1 MELKRFDSD
10 ASAKFSMHTI
20 PSDRLSE
27 SLSLKNVVQ
36 KEKKS
41 KKRICWI
48 VTNVILGT
56 ALFVNLFFSIEN
68 QHYSQVESPPENH
81 IIRNL
86 TLSVA
91 IEEVREF
98 IL

>member
-10 ASAKFSMHTI
+10 ASAKFSMHTV
-20 PSDRLSE
+20 PSNK
-27 SLSLKNVVQ
+27 LSLKNVVQ
-36 KEKKS
+36 KEKMS

-56 ALFVNLFFSIEN
+56 AIFVNLFFSIKN
-68 QHYSQVESPPENH
+68 RHNSQLEFQSEKRIN
-81 IIRNL
+81 RNW

-91 IEEVREF
+91 LEEVK
-98 IL
+98 

>member
-20 PSDRLSE
+20 PSDRLS
-27 SLSLKNVVQ
+27 LKNVVQ
-36 KEKKS
+36 KETMS

-68 QHYSQVESPPENH
+68 RHHSQLEFQSKKLIN
-81 IIRNL
+81 RNW

-91 IEEVREF
+91 IEEVK
-98 IL
+98 